1 MTPIQFPFVFQTR
14 CLFAELCV
22 DIDNLLHLV
31 IAAEEDTGPV
41 MDVLGNDFQHALH
54 LAVDGLTA
62 SCNDAC

>member
-1 MTPIQFPFVFQTR
+1 
-14 CLFAELCV
+14 
-22 DIDNLLHLV
+22 
-31 IAAEEDTGPV
+31 